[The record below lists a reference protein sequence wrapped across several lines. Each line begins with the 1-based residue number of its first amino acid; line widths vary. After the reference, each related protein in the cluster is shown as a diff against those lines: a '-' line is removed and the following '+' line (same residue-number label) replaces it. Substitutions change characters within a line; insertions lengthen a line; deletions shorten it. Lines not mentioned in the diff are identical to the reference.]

1 MTTYSWFLN
10 PHIPGDSKYLAT
22 QSTKFGCSSLA
33 LSSTNMLAID
43 DGRQI
48 YTTSRSTAGNGKDH
62 STTIYSTDKSALGVE
77 WYKHAKTA
85 NFKVKEPRTVTVPN
99 IYSLRRDTLL

>member
-22 QSTKFGCSSLA
+22 QSTKFATSSLA
-33 LSSTNMLAID
+33 LSSENVLAYD

-48 YTTSRSTAGNGKDH
+48 YTTSKSTSGNGKTGN
-62 STTIYSTDKSALGVE
+62 STIYSTDKSALGVE
-77 WYKHAKTA
+77 WYKQAKQA
-85 NFKVKEPRTVTVPN
+85 KFKTKEPRTVTVPN